1 MNPEVH
7 PAAMLF
13 PMMNE
18 EELKK
23 LAEDIEDNG
32 LIEPVVLYHGQILD
46 GRNRLAACELAGV
59 LPHFTEVDGDVPSA
73 TRYVLS
79 KNLHRRHL
87 TINKKAM
94 IAARSLPLLEEEAR
108 QRQGGSGRFCGSGS
122 IGPEP
127 IPDPGKIGRSALIAG
142 EAIGIGTSTVKRAAR
157 VLRQDPELAE
167 RVERGELS
175 VFAASEIVKT
185 PKTPKD
191 VEAEKVVCYTP
202 ATPTQIK
209 RAEGQKQRMITALS
223 TITGLCR
230 GLSELNMP
238 VALSVCAE
246 EERTTWIERSRE
258 LAKQLRA
265 FAAKLEET
273 QCQQQPN

>member
-13 PMMNE
+13 PMMKE

-59 LPHFTEVDGDVPSA
+59 LPHFTQVDGDVPSP
-73 TRYVLS
+73 TLYVLS

-87 TINKKAM
+87 SISQRAAVAADVVPLLQEEAHKRQVSNLKNQTHSSSLQIRSDEAGRSTKIAAEALHIGERTVSEAVQVKRENPEVFEKVKSGELTVNAALGRKKKKKAHNE
-94 IAARSLPLLEEEAR
+94 LEPY
-108 QRQGGSGRFCGSGS
+108 Q
-122 IGPEP
+122 P
-127 IPDPGKIGRSALIAG
+127 
-142 EAIGIGTSTVKRAAR
+142 TS
-157 VLRQDPELAE
+157 
-167 RVERGELS
+167 
-175 VFAASEIVKT
+175 
-185 PKTPKD
+185 
-191 VEAEKVVCYTP
+191 
-202 ATPTQIK
+202 PTQIK

-246 EERTTWIERSRE
+246 EERATWVERSRE

-273 QCQQQPN
+273 ACQQQPN